1 MKKIEIEIPDELEQR
16 ANMLKVGLS
25 ILIANAI
32 KKSLQELE
40 EIEEFERIVSKSKAT
55 EKDVEEL
62 SDKINT
68 AMWEHHKKKYNL

>member
-55 EKDVEEL
+55 EKDV
-62 SDKINT
+62 
-68 AMWEHHKKKYNL
+68 